1 MRWLVLHKCVNRFL
15 DNWDVLK
22 SYFVLV
28 VAENKLQSAEIIL
41 VHLSNVNVIIKTYLS
56 FLKYALHL

>member
-41 VHLSNVNVIIKTYLS
+41 VKNI
-56 FLKYALHL
+56 